1 MKVVILDAN
10 VLVPYIVGCA
20 SRDDLTR
27 HGNTLSFNLHDFD
40 NLCQII
46 GTFEKQITIPHVLAE
61 ASNLLDWGRDPMRR
75 RVMSTFK
82 DFIAAQHEEFKSSSA
97 GVNSDVF
104 FRLGLTDALLC
115 EAAAIGAT
123 LITMDG
129 PLHRAA
135 LGRSLSSIH
144 FVEIIENS

>member
-1 MKVVILDAN
+1 MRTAILDAN
-10 VLVPYIVGCA
+10 VLAPYIVGCA
-20 SRDDLTR
+20 SRADLAR
-27 HGNTLSFNLHDFD
+27 HGNSLNFRSQDFD

-46 GTFEKQITIPHVLAE
+46 LTFEKQITIPHVLAE

-82 DFIAAQHEEFKSSSA
+82 DFVAAHHEEARPSSA
-97 GVNSDVF
+97 GVTSDIF

-115 EAAAIGAT
+115 EVAASGAT

-135 LGRSLSSIH
+135 QGKSLSSIH
-144 FVEIIENS
+144 FVEIIDQS